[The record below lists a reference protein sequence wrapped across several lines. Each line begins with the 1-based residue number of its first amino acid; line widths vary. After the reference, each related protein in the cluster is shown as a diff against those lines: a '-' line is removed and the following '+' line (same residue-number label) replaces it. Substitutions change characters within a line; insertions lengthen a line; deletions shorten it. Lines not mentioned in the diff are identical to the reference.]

1 MENGKWKISIEEY
14 NYDYYPPYI
23 HVGAVV
29 MSRHTMKTMYLA
41 AHFVKQFIFD
51 DVYYGIV
58 AKKCGIKPFSSTNF
72 LAHPK
77 IFMESDKKFVIAA
90 HLKGNL
96 NNLENVWKEQAKL
109 ENA

>member
-1 MENGKWKISIEEY
+1 
-14 NYDYYPPYI
+14 
-23 HVGAVV
+23 

-41 AHFVKQFIFD
+41 THFVKQFIFD

-72 LAHPK
+72 LEDPG
-77 IFMESDKKFVIAA
+77 IFMRSDKKFVIAA

-96 NNLENVWKEQAKL
+96 NNVENVWKEQVKL

>member
-1 MENGKWKISIEEY
+1 
-14 NYDYYPPYI
+14 
-23 HVGAVV
+23 
-29 MSRHTMKTMYLA
+29 MKTMYLA

-72 LAHPK
+72 LENPDM
-77 IFMESDKKFVIAA
+77 FMGSDKKFVIAA

-96 NNLENVWKEQAKL
+96 SNLENVWKEQVTSIILYIPIFHHIIVILLKCNFL
-109 ENA
+109 N